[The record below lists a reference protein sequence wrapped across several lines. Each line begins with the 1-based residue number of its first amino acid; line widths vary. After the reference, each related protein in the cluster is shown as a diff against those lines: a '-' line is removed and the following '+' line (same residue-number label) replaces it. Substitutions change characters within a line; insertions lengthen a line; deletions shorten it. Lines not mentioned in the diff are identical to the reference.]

1 MQKSIDN
8 NISPY
13 SKSIPRRKVFTEKAI
28 KIFLGFNG
36 FAALLFILLIFLFI
50 LNEGYKAFEHI
61 KFTDFIYFE
70 KTSGEESN
78 YVYQWYPTSEQPKYS
93 LLPLIAGSL
102 LTSLPAVIISSI
114 LGISVGIYLS
124 EIAGSK
130 VRELLKPI
138 LELFAGLPTVV
149 VGFFMLV
156 VGATF
161 FQELINPPNLL
172 NAFLASLGLSFIIIP
187 IIASLTDDAM
197 RAVPLETR
205 MASYALGA
213 TKWQT
218 ITKVILPA
226 ALSGVSAGIILGFG
240 RAIGETMIVLMASG
254 NAAELT
260 FNIFKSVRTMTAT
273 IAAEMGEVAHESDHY
288 YALFL
293 IGVVL
298 FILTFLLNI
307 IADLIIAKMKKR
319 LNAIDTK

>member
-1 MQKSIDN
+1 MEKKLARE
-8 NISPY
+8 ISPY
-13 SKSIPRRKVFTEKAI
+13 SKSIPRKKAITEKLV
-28 KIFLGFNG
+28 KIFFGLNG
-36 FAALLFILLIFLFI
+36 FAALLFILLIFFFI
-50 LNEGYKAFEHI
+50 LNEGYKAFNHI
-61 KFTDFIYFE
+61 SITDFIFFE
-70 KTSGEESN
+70 KSLAEGSEF
-78 YVYQWYPTSEQPKYS
+78 VYQWYPTSEEPKYS
-93 LLPLIAGSL
+93 ILPLIVGSL

-124 EIAGSK
+124 EIAGPK
-130 VRELLKPI
+130 VRELLKPVI
-138 LELFAGLPTVV
+138 ELFAGLPTVV

-161 FQELINPPNLL
+161 FQELFNPPNLL

-213 TKWQT
+213 TKWHT
-218 ITKVILPA
+218 ITKVVLPGA
-226 ALSGVSAGIILGFG
+226 ISGVSAGIILGFG

-260 FNIFKSVRTMTAT
+260 FNIFRSVRTMTAT
-273 IAAEMGEVAHESDHY
+273 IAAEMGEVAQESDHY

-298 FILTFLLNI
+298 FLLTFILNI
-307 IADLIIAKMKKR
+307 IADFIISKMKKR
-319 LNAIDTK
+319 LSASEIN